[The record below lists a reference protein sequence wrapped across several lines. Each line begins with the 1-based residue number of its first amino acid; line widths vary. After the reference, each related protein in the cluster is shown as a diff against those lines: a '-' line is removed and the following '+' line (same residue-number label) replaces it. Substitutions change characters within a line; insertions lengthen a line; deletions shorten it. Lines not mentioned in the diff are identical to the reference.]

1 MLRYGKRTERTALRK
16 RVRVLIALSL
26 CWTGSMGYKLFSL
39 QFLRSEQLQTSARA
53 QQQQV
58 ITLDARRG
66 LLYDRNGRELARSI
80 EVDSLYGV
88 PAQIED
94 PARTAAALA
103 PALGIDRAA
112 IPALAEK
119 LTGDKLFVWAR
130 RKISPKTRSDIE
142 ALSITGIGFVKE
154 HKRFYPHGRL
164 AAHVLGWV
172 GMDNKGMDG
181 IELALD
187 ERLGGTNGQFFALRD
202 ARRALFLKETRREP
216 TPGNSV
222 VLSIDQTIQHF
233 AEREL
238 SRAIAETGSRAGS
251 VIVMHPDTGD
261 VLAMASEPTYSP
273 NTASLFPEESRKNR
287 AVVDAYEPG
296 STFKLITIAAALE
309 RGLVDPSELFDCQN
323 GSIRVGRSLIRDH
336 KRFGILTAS
345 QILERS
351 SNVGAIKIGLR
362 LNPFDFHATIDHFG
376 FGRKTGIALPGEA
389 RGLVREPGSWSG
401 LSQAS
406 LSFGQEMALTPVQLV
421 TAVNAVATGGLLRP
435 PRLVL
440 REVAPDGSIVSETL
454 PGPERR
460 VADESTMRT
469 LTRMMTGVIE
479 EGTATSAQ
487 IPGYSIAG
495 KTGTAQKIGEDG
507 RYSQDRFV
515 ASFVGFVPASRP
527 ALTILVVLDEPR
539 GRLYHGGDIAAPVFQ
554 RIAMPSLRY
563 LNVPP
568 ENDSIGLPEQ
578 GDEGMTLKASERTR
592 LWSAPVDS

>member
-16 RVRVLIALSL
+16 RVRILIALSL
-26 CWTGSMGYKLFSL
+26 CWTGSMGYRLFSL

-362 LNPFDFHATIDHFG
+362 LNPFDFHATIDRFG

-406 LSFGQEMALTPVQLV
+406 LSFGQEMALTPMQLV

-440 REVAPDGSIVSETL
+440 REVAPDGSIVSETR